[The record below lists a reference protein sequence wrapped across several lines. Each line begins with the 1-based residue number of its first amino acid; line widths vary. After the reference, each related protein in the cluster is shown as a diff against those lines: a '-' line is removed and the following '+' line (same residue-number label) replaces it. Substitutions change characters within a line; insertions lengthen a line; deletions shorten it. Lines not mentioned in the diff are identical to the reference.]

1 MTSRRRIIISVLIAD
16 AIIVAIV
23 VAWLMNRAPIAPT
36 APQGSAPESVA
47 AEPADT
53 PPSVVEAPTVVEDT
67 GHLPT
72 VAAEPIER
80 HGTYRGQPFWLRLAP
95 SSPEFAG
102 NRKLEVVF
110 TPTAPSEVDGSLLH
124 DSPILIVD
132 AHLRVVQWDNRDGAT
147 GVLRQTSPDSYLVVR
162 EKKDVE
168 NDQIQL
174 LRRTLTV
181 PLGWPLELAP
191 LLALLA
197 EGDAWS
203 VPVYD
208 FWGPRVT
215 ETLTATR
222 TGDTVDIAGTTLQ
235 RSAQGLTGGDLDVVL
250 STP

>member
-1 MTSRRRIIISVLIAD
+1 MTSRRRIIISVLIVD

-23 VAWLMNRAPIAPT
+23 VAWLMNRTPTEPTGPVPLPVATESAGTPALETVEPVAPAT
-36 APQGSAPESVA
+36 
-47 AEPADT
+47 
-53 PPSVVEAPTVVEDT
+53 VEDT
-67 GHLPT
+67 SGLPT
-72 VAAEPIER
+72 VAAEQIEH

-168 NDQIQL
+168 NDQVQL

-191 LLALLA
+191 LFALVV

-203 VPVYD
+203 MPVYD
-208 FWGPRVT
+208 FWGPRVS
-215 ETLTATR
+215 ETLVATR
-222 TGDTVDIAGTTLQ
+222 TGDTVEIAGITLQ
-235 RSAQGLTGGDLDVVL
+235 RSAQALTGGDVDVVL

>member
-1 MTSRRRIIISVLIAD
+1 MTSRRRIITSVLIVD

-23 VAWLMNRAPIAPT
+23 IAWLMNRSPAEPIGPVTVPVSTEPAETQPVT
-36 APQGSAPESVA
+36 VEPVA
-47 AEPADT
+47 A
-53 PPSVVEAPTVVEDT
+53 VEDT
-67 GHLPT
+67 SGLPT
-72 VAAEPIER
+72 IAAEQIER

-132 AHLRVVQWDNRDGAT
+132 AHLRLIQWDNRDGAT
-147 GVLRQTSPDSYLVVR
+147 GVLRQASPDSYLVVR
-162 EKKDVE
+162 EKKNVE
-168 NDQIQL
+168 NDQVQL

-191 LLALLA
+191 LFALLV

-203 VPVYD
+203 MPVYD

-222 TGDTVDIAGTTLQ
+222 TGDTIDIAGTTLQ
-235 RSAQGLTGGDLDVVL
+235 RSAQALTGGDLDVVL